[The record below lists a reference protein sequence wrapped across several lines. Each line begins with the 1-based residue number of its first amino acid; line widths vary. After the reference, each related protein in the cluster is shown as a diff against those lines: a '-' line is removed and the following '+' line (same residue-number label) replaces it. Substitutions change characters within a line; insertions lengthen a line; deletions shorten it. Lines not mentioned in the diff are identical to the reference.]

1 MHRTLKFIIPVL
13 VVGAPVIVQAEST
26 GRIVGKVAGKDG
38 KPVIGAKITL
48 KRRDRV
54 WTKELVSD
62 NKGIY
67 QQAGLEPVTYD
78 LTVIAEGFVKFV
90 AEVKVPLADSLKYD
104 VTLLTPKEA
113 TVSQPANAQPT
124 DEGAA
129 LENAGLNAF
138 NENLELYNQ
147 GRFAEVLGPFEDAY
161 KSLKDSMA
169 KTTDEKAKA
178 ELQPKIDMVER
189 VLGLTYY
196 KVGKKAEAEPLLL
209 KALARKADD
218 QNALIAIVDIFHSK
232 KDVENEKKYQ
242 AELDK
247 LIGPRPEI
255 AYNEG
260 VNLFNAGKNK
270 EAKAEVE
277 KALSIDPKFAD
288 AYYLLGLI
296 EIGEGKMGA
305 AKVALQKYMELAPN
319 GKKAGEV
326 KGILKELR

>member
-1 MHRTLKFIIPVL
+1 MNRTLKLIVPVL
-13 VVGAPVIVQAEST
+13 VAGAPLFLQAEST
-26 GRIVGKVAGKDG
+26 GRLVGKISGKDG
-38 KPVIGAKITL
+38 KPVVGAKVLL
-48 KRRDRV
+48 KRKDRV
-54 WTKELVSD
+54 WNKELVTD
-62 NKGIY
+62 GKGFY
-67 QQAGLEPVTYD
+67 QQAGLEPVTYEM
-78 LTVIAEGFVKFV
+78 TVVAEGFVKFV
-90 AEVKVPLADSLKYD
+90 DEVKVPLADSLKHD

-113 TVSQPANAQPT
+113 AAAQGTASQPA

-147 GRFAEVLGPFEDAY
+147 GRFAEALGPFEDSY
-161 KSLKDSMA
+161 KSLKDSLA
-169 KTTDEKAKA
+169 KTTDDKAKA
-178 ELQPKIDMVER
+178 ELQPKINMVER
-189 VLGLTYY
+189 VLALTYY

-209 KALARKADD
+209 KALERKADD
-218 QNALIAIVDIFHSK
+218 QNALIAIVDIYKAK

-260 VNLFNAGKNK
+260 VNLFNAGKSK
-270 EAKAEVE
+270 EVKAEVE

-288 AYYLLGLI
+288 AYYLLGLV
-296 EIGEGKMGA
+296 EIGDGKMGP
-305 AKVALQKYMELAPN
+305 AKQAFQKYLELAPN